1 MTVFKA
7 RIQMELEV
15 EGKGRF
21 PITQFGS
28 DWALNSIPSA
38 SCLLAVGR
46 KMTDGVTVSP
56 AHKGIWS
63 VRKKDKVR
71 VFFQAEGQ
79 YDEKNEWPRGEFTIF
94 EGRVEGVGKQMMLGK
109 LFLSIYMSHWLSYL
123 DNASAL
129 SASSHPDNPLQ
140 FSFSTLVNKAIVT
153 GVAPQP
159 MGMFQTA
166 VASHFATDWTTVG
179 ANLWGEG
186 FKSMFCRLLQEKT
199 IAFSHDL
206 VRCIPDLVA
215 EVRQPEMLE
224 ALKRI
229 AGVSTKTKDCSS
241 PLPAYAPPLRITAA
255 GGLPIDVV
263 RALGNAV
270 GSEMMQSFAGQ
281 TMWAKLINYASDFM
295 FSVVPMVHK
304 AVVVP
309 FLPITRPVYCKDL
322 EATDNEVEQFSSRIN
337 RSLRAVAVYTQLSS
351 LTGLEA
357 AISLD
362 GTAGLAGCFS
372 PTTADKKG
380 LIWTVPVPSW
390 LANLR
395 TDGLS
400 AVKSTGLKEKA
411 IACAT
416 TPRAIDA
423 KLKGRGADKEAVF
436 RTTTDLFNAYAQS
449 IYALEVLRGRAGQIS
464 GRLRFDIAPGSMV
477 RVKSTGEPFVIADEL
492 RDTVI
497 GAVTGV
503 AIGINA
509 ESAAAGT
516 SFRLEYF
523 RTEDENKEDSTSLP
537 KHPLYLDVFK
547 GAPLMEELQFG
558 ACDG

>member
-1 MTVFKA
+1 MSVFKA

-28 DWALNSIPSA
+28 DWALNTIPSA

-63 VRKKDKVR
+63 IRKKDKVR

-79 YDEKNEWPRGEFTIF
+79 YDERSNWPQGEFTIF

-109 LFLSIYMSHWLSYL
+109 LFLSIYMNHWLSYL
-123 DNASAL
+123 DSASAL

-140 FSFSTLVNKAIVT
+140 FSFSTLVNKSIVT

-159 MGMFQTA
+159 MGLFQTA
-166 VASHFATDWTTVG
+166 VASHFENDWVTVG
-179 ANLWGEG
+179 SNLWGDG
-186 FKSMFCRLLQEKT
+186 FKPMFCRLLQEKT
-199 IAFSHDL
+199 LAFSNDL
-206 VRCIPDLVA
+206 VRCIPDLVD
-215 EVRQPEMLE
+215 EVRQPEMVE

-229 AGVSTKTKDCSS
+229 AGVGKTVACNS
-241 PLPAYAPPLRITAA
+241 PLPKYAPPLRISEA

-263 RALGNAV
+263 RALGNSV
-270 GSEMMQSFAGQ
+270 GNEMMQSFAGQ
-281 TMWAKLINYASDFM
+281 TMWGKLVNYASDFM
-295 FSVVPMVHK
+295 FCIVPLVHK
-304 AVVVP
+304 AIAVP
-309 FLPITRPVYCKDL
+309 FLPTTRALYCKELTAND
-322 EATDNEVEQFSSRIN
+322 DEVEQFSSRIN

-351 LTGLEA
+351 LTGLEGVVG
-357 AISLD
+357 LE

-372 PTTADKKG
+372 PGTADKKG

-400 AVKSTGLKEKA
+400 AVKSTGLKKKA
-411 IACAT
+411 MNCAT
-416 TPRAIDA
+416 TPREIDA
-423 KLKGRGADKEAVF
+423 ELKGRAGDKAAAF
-436 RTTTDLFNAYAQS
+436 RSTTDLFNAYAQS
-449 IYALEVLRGRAGQIS
+449 LYAIEVLRGRSGQVS

-477 RVKSTGEPFVIADEL
+477 RVKSTGEPFVVADEL

-516 SFRLEYF
+516 SFRVEYC
-523 RTEDENKEDSTSLP
+523 RTEDENKEDGTSMA
-537 KHPLYLDVFK
+537 KHPLYQDVFK
-547 GAPLMEELQFG
+547 GAPLIESLQFG
-558 ACDG
+558 ECA